1 MLLEKNK
8 QKGRKITHKSDSV
21 NFFVK
26 ENGLVMRGTFLVS
39 YATFSFRNDPEK
51 ALTPEPPMIP
61 TTPPIILDPPSGR
74 SIQWRII
81 KNITPGT
88 STAKIT
94 GTSYRSSH
102 QRCSVR
108 KGVLR
113 NFAKFTGKQKQT
125 LAQVFS
131 CEFCEISKS
140 TFFTEHLWATA
151 SILPQVQA
159 RNTSENLL
167 NGVKKIIYSLCRKKK
182 QISRI
187 VSNNL
192 LKSI

>member
-1 MLLEKNK
+1 MLLEKTK

-26 ENGLVMRGTFLVS
+26 ENGLVMRGTFPVS
-39 YATFSFRNDPEK
+39 YPTFSFSNDPEK

-81 KNITPGT
+81 KNSTPGT

-94 GTSYRSSH
+94 DTSYRSSH
-102 QRCSVR
+102 RRCSVR

-113 NFAKFTGKQKQT
+113 NFAKFTGKQT

-131 CEFCEISKS
+131 CEFCEISKNTFSYRTPLGDCFYSSAS
-140 TFFTEHLWATA
+140 TSTE
-151 SILPQVQA
+151 
-159 RNTSENLL
+159 
-167 NGVKKIIYSLCRKKK
+167 YF
-182 QISRI
+182 
-187 VSNNL
+187 
-192 LKSI
+192 